1 VSVTRAE
8 VVICGA
14 GICGIS
20 VAHELACRRG
30 VRDVVLVDPCPPLSL
45 TSDKSTECYRNWWP
59 GPGDGMVR
67 LMDRSIDLLE
77 ELARDTGDAFALHP
91 AGYAYFT
98 ATAGG
103 ARRLETEAREIS
115 RLGAGELRVHR
126 SGGPDRRPAAMSR
139 PAQLPSAGL
148 RGADLLLDPE
158 AIRERFPALTEEVS
172 AALLVHRAGWLSA
185 QQLGMVL
192 LERAEAAGARR
203 VRARVAD
210 VRVEK
215 GRVAAV
221 ELANG
226 GGSISTRCLVN
237 AAGPGVRE
245 VARAVGVELPVVH
258 ELHAKVTFD
267 DHLGVVPR
275 RLPLM
280 VWNDPIRLRW
290 SEEEREELAADP
302 ELAWLLEELPGGAH
316 LRPEGGEDSSR
327 VLMLWAYHTPPQAQ
341 PEFPPSF
348 DPLYPQV
355 VLRGLARMLPD
366 LEAYFERGREPFV
379 DGGYY
384 TKTAE
389 NRPLVG
395 PVGPRGSFVVGA
407 VSGFGIMA
415 AQGAAELLADHLLA
429 DPLPDYA
436 DAFRLE
442 RYDDLGYRR
451 RLAESQGDRGQ
462 L

>member
-1 VSVTRAE
+1 MDVTRAE

-30 VRDVVLVDPCPPLSL
+30 VHDVVLVDPRPPLSL

-98 ATAGG
+98 ASAEG
-103 ARRLETEAREIS
+103 ARRLEAEAREIS

-126 SGGPDRRPAAMSR
+126 TAPSQLPAAGS
-139 PAQLPSAGL
+139 

-158 AIRERFPALTEEVS
+158 AIHERFPTVTDDVS

-203 VRARVAD
+203 VRARAAD

-221 ELANG
+221 ELADPE
-226 GGSISTRCLVN
+226 GSISTRCLVN

-302 ELAWLLEELPGGAH
+302 DLAWLLEELPGGAH

-355 VLRGLARMLPD
+355 VLRGLARMLPE
-366 LEAYFERGREPFV
+366 LEVYFERGREPFV

-384 TKTAE
+384 TGTAE

-395 PVGPRGSFVVGA
+395 PVGPGGSFLLGA

-415 AQGAAELLADHLLA
+415 AQGAAELLADHLLD

-442 RYDDLGYRR
+442 RYDDPGYRR
-451 RLAESQGDRGQ
+451 RLAESQGGRGQ